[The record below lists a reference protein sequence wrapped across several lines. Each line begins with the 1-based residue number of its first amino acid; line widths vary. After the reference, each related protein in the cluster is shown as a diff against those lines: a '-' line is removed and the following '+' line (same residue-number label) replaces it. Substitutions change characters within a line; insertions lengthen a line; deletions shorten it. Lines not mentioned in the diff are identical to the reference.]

1 MAILNNIKN
10 VLSEKGANGWQNNY
24 RKILQQYLNGVII
37 ILNLIC
43 THLFVL
49 QICLMLMFMNLF
61 VIQKNSI

>member
-1 MAILNNIKN
+1 MAILNNIK
-10 VLSEKGANGWQNNY
+10 NGWQNNY